1 MSNFRDNG
9 VLLDARRNRM
19 RKIAVELLVACG
31 GLLFV
36 LPVVL
41 MLITAFKPDA
51 EIIHFRGILPQ
62 HPTTQN
68 FRDILFNPEEIPVA
82 RWFANSVFI
91 SSSVTLLVLTVDSLA
106 AYGLARL
113 ELPGKKWLFP
123 FIVATLMVPG
133 QILLVPV
140 YLILNQLGW
149 LDTPLAL
156 IVPAGAGAF
165 GVFLLH
171 QFFLSIPKNLEEA
184 ATLDGCT
191 RFGIYWRVVLPLSKP
206 ALATLGIFCFI
217 GSWNDFHRA
226 AGFPRLGR
234 QVHPARRHRPV
245 PNLLLRR
252 IRAHPGGKRTL
263 HHSRRY
269 RLLALPA
276 PHRQRHGNDRLE
288 GLTARY
294 RCSGIRVFRCLV
306 MGFFSFFLLFSFS
319 PFLPFHFPVCLGLC
333 QNE

>member
-1 MSNFRDNG
+1 MKSRE
-9 VLLDARRNRM
+9 ARRNRM
-19 RKIAVELLVACG
+19 RKIAVEALVACG
-31 GLLFV
+31 AVLFV
-36 LPVVL
+36 LPIAI

-51 EIIHFRGILPQ
+51 EIIHFRGLLPQ
-62 HPTTQN
+62 HVTTQN
-68 FRDILFNPEEIPVA
+68 FRDILFNPEEIPVV

-171 QFFLSIPKNLEEA
+171 QFFLSIPKELEEA
-184 ATLDGCT
+184 AFLDGCT
-191 RFGIYWRVVLPLSKP
+191 RFGIYWRIVLPLSKP

-217 GSWNDFHRA
+217 GSWNDFIGPLVFLDSVDKFTLPVGIALFQTSYYAEYALTLA
-226 AGFPRLGR
+226 ASVLCTI
-234 QVHPARRHRPV
+234 PV
-245 PNLLLRR
+245 V
-252 IRAHPGGKRTL
+252 I
-263 HHSRRY
+263 
-269 RLLALPA
+269 
-276 PHRQRHGNDRLE
+276 
-288 GLTARY
+288 
-294 RCSGIRVFRCLV
+294 V
-306 MGFFSFFLLFSFS
+306 FLLFQR
-319 PFLPFHFPVCLGLC
+319 HIVKGMAMTGLK
-333 QNE
+333 E